1 MAVMT
6 HTQNRPSVDYRD
18 LTPATQQRLDQI
30 LERADNTSDAGE
42 YNSLMLGVAALAGID
57 IAYGGEVLRCSCTCV
72 CPAVFDN
79 ADPDARTIEESCGF
93 NLPIRQCPPCA
104 DRHPAPDLD

>member
-6 HTQNRPSVDYRD
+6 HARKAPTSVDYRD
-18 LTPATQQRLDQI
+18 LTDAQQARLDHV
-30 LERADNTSDAGE
+30 LELADSTSDAGE
-42 YNSLMLGVAALAGID
+42 YNALMLGVAALAGIH

-72 CPAVFDN
+72 CPVVFDN

-93 NLPIRQCPPCA
+93 NLPIRQCPTCA
-104 DRHPAPDLD
+104 DRHPAA